1 MTVAVLNEEGQDNP
15 QPQAQMDLTTKE
27 AIATQTV
34 TDFVPS
40 SSRRIFASFNVN
52 MDYIAKHPWSGRT
65 VLPFSHHS
73 KLYAGLLPSMTSLN
87 VE

>member
-52 MDYIAKHPWSGRT
+52 MDYIAKHP
-65 VLPFSHHS
+65 
-73 KLYAGLLPSMTSLN
+73 
-87 VE
+87 